1 MNAAI
6 ITIGDEILIGQ
17 IVDTNSAWIAEELNK
32 IGIKICKIASIPDT
46 NEDIVNSVGELL
58 DKYDLVL
65 ETGGLGPTSD
75 DITKPALCDYFGTH
89 LVVHKPTLKHIE
101 DVFTKRGLPLT
112 ELNAKQAEVPASCEV
127 IHNPS
132 GTAPAMWFNK
142 DGKLLVSMPGVPFEM
157 KAIMRNDIL
166 PRLAKLM
173 GSQQIV
179 HKTIQTFGLPE
190 SFLAQKL
197 FEFEQK
203 LPNHIKLAYLP
214 NPESIRLRLSTSG
227 SNIELIKQE
236 IGTQID
242 AITQIIPSHVF
253 GFDDDSMVSV
263 VANLLKQ
270 NNSTLAV
277 AESCTGGNIAHLV
290 TLQPGSSAFFLGGVV
305 AYSNAV
311 KSNLLNVDKNLISTH
326 GAVSKQVVEAMAKGA
341 RERLHSNYS
350 IASSGIAG
358 PSGGTDSKAV
368 GTIWIAVSTP
378 QKTVSQ
384 VFSFGNDR
392 KRNILRSSASA
403 LNMLRLILIEE
414 NKMHK

>member
-17 IVDTNSAWIAEELNK
+17 IVDTNSAWMAEELNK

-46 NEDIVNSVGELL
+46 NEDIVNAVGELL

-75 DITKPALCDYFGTH
+75 DITKPALCEYFGTH
-89 LVVHKPTLKHIE
+89 LVVHEPTLRHVEGI
-101 DVFTKRGLPLT
+101 FSKRGLPLT

-142 DGKLLVSMPGVPFEM
+142 EGKIFVSMPGVPFEM
-157 KAIMRNDIL
+157 KAIMRSEII
-166 PRLAKLM
+166 PRLSKLT

-190 SFLAQKL
+190 SFLAEAL
-197 FEFEQK
+197 TEFEQN
-203 LPNHIKLAYLP
+203 LPKHIKLAYLP
-214 NPESIRLRLSTSG
+214 SPESIRLRLSTSG
-227 SNIELIKQE
+227 DNIDVVKQE
-236 IGTQID
+236 VQNQVD
-242 AITQIIPSHVF
+242 ALVKIIPEHFF

-263 VANLLKQ
+263 VADLLKK
-270 NNSTLAV
+270 NKMTLAL

-290 TLQPGSSAFFLGGVV
+290 TLLPGSSEFFLGGVV

-311 KSNLLNVDKNLISTH
+311 KSSLLGVDKNLIDKH
-326 GAVSKQVVEAMAKGA
+326 GAVSQQVAEAMAQGA
-341 RERLHSNYS
+341 REKLHANYS
-350 IASSGIAG
+350 IATSGIAG
-358 PSGGTDSKAV
+358 PTGGTPDKAV
-368 GTIWIAVSTP
+368 GTIWVAISTP

-384 VFSFGNDR
+384 KLSYGNDR
-392 KRNILRSSASA
+392 KRNILRSSVAA
-403 LNMLRLILIEE
+403 LNMLRLILIDE
-414 NKMHK
+414 N

>member
-17 IVDTNSAWIAEELNK
+17 IVDTNSAWMAEELNK

-75 DITKPALCDYFGTH
+75 DITKPALCEYFGTH
-89 LVVHKPTLKHIE
+89 LVVHEPTLRHVESI
-101 DVFTKRGLPLT
+101 FSKRGLPLT

-142 DGKLLVSMPGVPFEM
+142 EGKILVSMPGVPFEM

-166 PRLAKLM
+166 PRLSKLM

-179 HKTIQTFGLPE
+179 HRTIQTFGLPE
-190 SFLAQKL
+190 SFLAQEL
-197 FEFEQK
+197 SEFEQN
-203 LPNHIKLAYLP
+203 LPKHIKLAYLP

-227 SNIELIKQE
+227 NNIGLIEQEVQKQV
-236 IGTQID
+236 D
-242 AITQIIPSHVF
+242 AITRIIPNHIF
-253 GFDDDSMVSV
+253 GFDNDSMVSV

-270 NNSTLAV
+270 KNATLAV
-277 AESCTGGNIAHLV
+277 AESCTGGNIAHLI
-290 TLQPGSSAFFLGGVV
+290 TLQSGSSAYFLGGVV

-311 KSNLLNVDKNLISTH
+311 KSSLLGVDKNLIDTY
-326 GAVSKQVVEAMAKGA
+326 GAVSQEVVEAMAQGA
-341 RERLHSNYS
+341 REKLCTTYS
-350 IASSGIAG
+350 IATSGIAG
-358 PSGGTDSKAV
+358 PTGGTENKAV
-368 GTIWIAVSTP
+368 GTIWVAISTP
-378 QKTVSQ
+378 QQTVSQ
-384 VFSFGNDR
+384 KLSYGNDR
-392 KRNILRSSASA
+392 KRNILRSSVAA
-403 LNMLRLILIEE
+403 LNMLRLIMIEE
-414 NKMHK
+414 NKKI